1 MITKAGKETIKYI
14 NKQNILNFFRK
25 KDEVRKT
32 EIVDSIGLSAATVS
46 ALIQEL
52 VDEGY
57 LLEKCYGESS
67 GGRKPMLYSLNKNL
81 SLVLAIKVS
90 VKDFVIGILNLSG
103 EIVYHKEVK
112 KKICGSGPLR

>member
-57 LLEKCYGESS
+57 LLEKGYGESS
-67 GGRKPMLYSLNKNL
+67 GGRKPML
-81 SLVLAIKVS
+81 
-90 VKDFVIGILNLSG
+90 
-103 EIVYHKEVK
+103 
-112 KKICGSGPLR
+112 